1 MNGNIPY
8 KRYFGD
14 VECPKCG
21 KPVNGYPALSR
32 VDNHAYICS
41 DCGLREA
48 FFSINI
54 ALKKQG

>member
-32 VDNHAYICS
+32 VDNHTYICS
-41 DCGLREA
+41 DCGLRERH
-48 FFSINI
+48 FSQEI
-54 ALKKQG
+54 LH